1 MPFEEEAEKPAFV
14 AKYPVAIE
22 VGCGRFPRPLPGG
35 ETPNRLFFKKMSQHP
50 SLKVG
55 GAAEA
60 KRTVLTRYERVEL
73 LRKRGELKEGDRI
86 TGLKKTKPEE

>member
-1 MPFEEEAEKPAFV
+1 MVVSLARIYMAGLQ
-14 AKYPVAIE
+14 I
-22 VGCGRFPRPLPGG
+22 GNL
-35 ETPNRLFFKKMSQHP
+35 LKKMSQHP

-73 LRKRGELKEGDRI
+73 LRKRGEFKEGGRI
-86 TGLKKTKPEE
+86 TGLKKTKPDE

>member
-22 VGCGRFPRPLPGG
+22 VGCDRFPRPLPCG

-73 LRKRGELKEGDRI
+73 LRKRGELKEDDRI
-86 TGLKKTKPEE
+86 IGLKKTKPGE

>member
-1 MPFEEEAEKPAFV
+1 
-14 AKYPVAIE
+14 
-22 VGCGRFPRPLPGG
+22 
-35 ETPNRLFFKKMSQHP
+35 MSQHS

-60 KRTVLTRYERVEL
+60 KRTVLTRFERVEL

>member
-1 MPFEEEAEKPAFV
+1 
-14 AKYPVAIE
+14 
-22 VGCGRFPRPLPGG
+22 
-35 ETPNRLFFKKMSQHP
+35 MSQHP

-86 TGLKKTKPEE
+86 VISGTDTFNSAERVVLN

>member
-1 MPFEEEAEKPAFV
+1 
-14 AKYPVAIE
+14 
-22 VGCGRFPRPLPGG
+22 
-35 ETPNRLFFKKMSQHP
+35 MSQHP

-73 LRKRGELKEGDRI
+73 LRKRREIAVNGDPSEVRRDTPAQPLI
-86 TGLKKTKPEE
+86 GVHGGALFNIILDEDI

>member
-1 MPFEEEAEKPAFV
+1 MQNILLQLGLAVVVSSARISAE
-14 AKYPVAIE
+14 
-22 VGCGRFPRPLPGG
+22 GRQIVCFLR
-35 ETPNRLFFKKMSQHP
+35 KMSQHP

>member
-1 MPFEEEAEKPAFV
+1 
-14 AKYPVAIE
+14 
-22 VGCGRFPRPLPGG
+22 
-35 ETPNRLFFKKMSQHP
+35 MSQHP

-73 LRKRGELKEGDRI
+73 LRKRGELKEDDRI
-86 TGLKKTKPEE
+86 TGLKKTKPGGIIAPGSVAHPPLTAPHLPPLW

>member
-1 MPFEEEAEKPAFV
+1 
-14 AKYPVAIE
+14 
-22 VGCGRFPRPLPGG
+22 
-35 ETPNRLFFKKMSQHP
+35 MSQHP

-86 TGLKKTKPEE
+86 TGLKKTKPGEYSPPVPLPARH

>member
-1 MPFEEEAEKPAFV
+1 MAGLQIGNLLK
-14 AKYPVAIE
+14 
-22 VGCGRFPRPLPGG
+22 
-35 ETPNRLFFKKMSQHP
+35 NMSQHP

>member
-1 MPFEEEAEKPAFV
+1 
-14 AKYPVAIE
+14 
-22 VGCGRFPRPLPGG
+22 
-35 ETPNRLFFKKMSQHP
+35 MSQHP

-73 LRKRGELKEGDRI
+73 LRKRGELKEDDRI
-86 TGLKKTKPEE
+86 TGPVSYTHLRAHQT

>member
-1 MPFEEEAEKPAFV
+1 M
-14 AKYPVAIE
+14 
-22 VGCGRFPRPLPGG
+22 VGSRARFPA
-35 ETPNRLFFKKMSQHP
+35 ERLQIVYFFKKMSQPP

>member
-1 MPFEEEAEKPAFV
+1 
-14 AKYPVAIE
+14 
-22 VGCGRFPRPLPGG
+22 
-35 ETPNRLFFKKMSQHP
+35 MSQHP

-60 KRTVLTRYERVEL
+60 KRTVLTRYDRVEL
-73 LRKRGELKEGDRI
+73 LRKRGELKEDDRF

>member
-1 MPFEEEAEKPAFV
+1 
-14 AKYPVAIE
+14 
-22 VGCGRFPRPLPGG
+22 
-35 ETPNRLFFKKMSQHP
+35 MSQHP

-60 KRTVLTRYERVEL
+60 KRTVLTRFERVEL

-86 TGLKKTKPEE
+86 TGLKKTKPEEYSPPVPSLAGACLHRAFFPGGDGSPPKIPLRGRSGFAP

>member
-1 MPFEEEAEKPAFV
+1 MVNSTSARNSAEGLRNAYFQ
-14 AKYPVAIE
+14 
-22 VGCGRFPRPLPGG
+22 R
-35 ETPNRLFFKKMSQHP
+35 KMSQHP

>member
-22 VGCGRFPRPLPGG
+22 VECGRFPRPLPGG

-55 GAAEA
+55 SAAEA

-73 LRKRGELKEGDRI
+73 LRKRGELKEDDRI

>member
-1 MPFEEEAEKPAFV
+1 M
-14 AKYPVAIE
+14 
-22 VGCGRFPRPLPGG
+22 
-35 ETPNRLFFKKMSQHP
+35 FKKMSQHP

>member
-1 MPFEEEAEKPAFV
+1 VPFEEEAEKPAFV
-14 AKYPVAIE
+14 VKYPVAIE
-22 VGCGRFPRPLPGG
+22 VWCGRFPRPLPGG
-35 ETPNRLFFKKMSQHP
+35 ETPNRLFLKKMSQHP
-50 SLKVG
+50 SLKVS

-73 LRKRGELKEGDRI
+73 LRKRGELKDDDRI